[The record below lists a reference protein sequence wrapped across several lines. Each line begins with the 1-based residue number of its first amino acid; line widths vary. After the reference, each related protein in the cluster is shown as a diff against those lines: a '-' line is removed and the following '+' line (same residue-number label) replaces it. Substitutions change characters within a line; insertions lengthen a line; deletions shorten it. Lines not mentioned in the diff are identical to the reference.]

1 MARFHSLQLQQLLIQ
16 AKFAPEK
23 KRLQQLDAC
32 EALVHL
38 IQPNHEYPFEFICF
52 HLTGYR
58 PHSGKDFHA
67 DNLLSYKDLLS
78 DIPSYA
84 SQLSKSMRISASSIM
99 QKVHTIDSVARRFR
113 VCRKTI
119 SRWRQR
125 GLVGRYLVFS
135 DGRSRLAFNDTS
147 VDFFVRSNRHNVLR
161 GKKFS
166 QISDTERQ
174 AIAVRLERWS
184 QRCPNHR
191 QEAIRRTARKFKR
204 SAESIRTILNDAE
217 TSSYGNIQFKKR
229 IYSIPNDQ
237 RKEIYK
243 QYQNKVSIFDLMRQ
257 FGRSRTNI
265 YRAIGIEKA
274 AQLLDIQTSYIHSP
288 DFDDPGIQ
296 ARMLDPEPG
305 LFTANYTG
313 KQDHGTRLE
322 EKKIDQNSI
331 TTYMRDIY
339 QTPLLTA
346 AQEKFLFRRYNYLK
360 YLMIRLQKNI
370 NRKEPSA
377 RTLNRIRLYL
387 LRAKEDKDRLIRS
400 NLRLVVSVAR
410 RHTRNESEMSELI
423 SEGNMALMNSV
434 EKFDYNR
441 GVKLSTYATWAIIKR
456 YATLRSQQNRRPTHE
471 TADEM
476 LEVVHDMRVQDNKV
490 LAVESARMSLEDVM
504 TETLENRER
513 TIVKEHYGLIKQTE
527 ITGQRKPKSL
537 RQIAEILGISK
548 ERVRK
553 IELFALQ
560 KLRKVLTREQ
570 FDLLTQG

>member
-1 MARFHSLQLQQLLIQ
+1 MARFISPQLQQLLMQ

-52 HLTGYR
+52 HITGYR
-58 PHSGKDFHA
+58 PHGGKEFHA
-67 DNLLSYKDLLS
+67 DKLLSYNELLS

-84 SQLSKSMRISASSIM
+84 VQLSRSMRIPASSVP
-99 QKVHTIDSVARRFR
+99 QKVHTIDSLARRFR

-125 GLVGRYLVFS
+125 GLVGCYIVFS
-135 DGRSRLAFNDTS
+135 DGRIRLAFKDSS
-147 VDFFVRSNRHNVLR
+147 VDLYVRNNRHKVLK

-166 QISDTERQ
+166 HISDTERQ
-174 AIAVRLERWS
+174 AISDRLERWS
-184 QRCPNHR
+184 RRCPNHR
-191 QEAIRRTARKFKR
+191 QEAIRRTARRFKR
-204 SAESIRTILNDAE
+204 SAETIRTILNDAE

-229 IYSIPNDQ
+229 SYSIPLHQ
-237 RKEIYK
+237 RQEIYK
-243 QYQNKVSIFDLMRQ
+243 QYQNNIPIFELMKR
-257 FGRSRTNI
+257 FDRSKSNI
-265 YRAIGIEKA
+265 YRAINIEKA
-274 AQLLDIQTSYIHSP
+274 AQLLDVEISYIHSP
-288 DFDDPGIQ
+288 DFDETGTQ
-296 ARMLDPEPG
+296 ARFLNPEPG
-305 LFTANYTG
+305 LFAADCSVN
-313 KQDHGTRLE
+313 QNHGTRLE
-322 EKKIDQNSI
+322 EKKLDQYSI
-331 TTYMRDIY
+331 NTYMKDIY
-339 QTPLLTA
+339 QTPLLA
-346 AQEKFLFRRYNYLK
+346 ATQEKFLFRRYNYLK
-360 YLMIRLQKNI
+360 YLADRLQKNI

-387 LRAKEDKDRLIRS
+387 HKAKEDKDKLIRS
-400 NLRLVVSVAR
+400 NLRLVVSIAR

-434 EKFDYNR
+434 EKFDYKR
-441 GVKLSTYATWAIIKR
+441 GVKLSTYATWAVVRR
-456 YATLRSQQNRRPTHE
+456 YATLRSQQNRRPIHE
-471 TADEM
+471 TTDEL
-476 LEVVHDMRVQDNKV
+476 LEVAHDMRVRDNKV
-490 LAVESARMSLEDVM
+490 LAVESARMSLEGVM
-504 TETLENRER
+504 AETLEDRER

-527 ITGQRKPKSL
+527 ITGQRKAKSL
-537 RQIAEILGISK
+537 RQIAEVLGLSK